1 MRGAKHLLCTTSSCC
16 ASSTSDATTTSHE
29 SKDAPDILCNCQ
41 LTFFVAARIDYINR
55 EHKSLRIW
63 KIKKTV
69 FVDILTFLWYL
80 TFIKSHFMTTANCK
94 CGDWGWREVSKVTSG
109 KYGICQQQHGTCWIN
124 CSKSETPLHS
134 IQIWFIFTKNS
145 TFNFTFSRL
154 RLYFVN

>member
-63 KIKKTV
+63 KNKKNSICRHINLSV
-69 FVDILTFLWYL
+69 ISDVHKITF
-80 TFIKSHFMTTANCK
+80 HDHCK
-94 CGDWGWREVSKVTSG
+94 LQMWGWREVSKVTSA

-134 IQIWFIFTKNS
+134 IQIWIIFTKNS
-145 TFNFTFSRL
+145 TFNFTFSRF